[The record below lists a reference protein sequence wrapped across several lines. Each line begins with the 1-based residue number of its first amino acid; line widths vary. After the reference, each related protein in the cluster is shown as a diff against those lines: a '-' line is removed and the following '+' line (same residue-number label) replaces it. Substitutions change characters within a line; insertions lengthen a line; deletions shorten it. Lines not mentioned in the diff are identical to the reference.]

1 MSKLKFRRAG
11 LDTLRVN
18 NTLRALVRLTA
29 TGPRHV
35 ADRRF
40 ALFYLSSVACSYDG
54 IGTVVASP
62 QELAAFARAHQRT
75 LIELLAEIIG
85 KESAARFESE
95 L

>member
-1 MSKLKFRRAG
+1 VSKLKFRRAG
-11 LDTLRVN
+11 LDALRVN

-29 TGPRHV
+29 TAPNHAGN
-35 ADRRF
+35 RRF
-40 ALFYLSSVACSYDG
+40 ALFYLSSVACSDNG
-54 IGTVVASP
+54 IGTVTASP
-62 QELAAFARAHQRT
+62 RELAAFARAHQRT

>member
-1 MSKLKFRRAG
+1 VSKLKFCRAG
-11 LDTLRVN
+11 LDALRVN

-29 TGPRHV
+29 TAPSHAG
-35 ADRRF
+35 DRRF
-40 ALFYLSSVACSYDG
+40 ALFYLSSLACSDDG
-54 IGTVVASP
+54 IGTVAASP
-62 QELAAFARAHQRT
+62 RELAAFARAHQRT